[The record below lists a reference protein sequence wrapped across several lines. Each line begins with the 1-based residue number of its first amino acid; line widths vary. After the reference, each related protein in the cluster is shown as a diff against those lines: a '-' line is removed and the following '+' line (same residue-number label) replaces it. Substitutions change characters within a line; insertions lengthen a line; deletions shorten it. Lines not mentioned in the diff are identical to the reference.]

1 MVETPLALLVIVG
14 GALLFGVFFFFAYK
28 IHQDR
33 TRISVPALRMLL
45 AVVLCFVIWAISVT
59 ILSLHFLQYNGA
71 VASTQYEALQLSQR
85 IIAAISAQYGAFLY
99 YVAMK
104 RMFKEKHPQSLMRY
118 KGFWVTTLVV
128 AMLIA
133 LDIRLKGYAPFDSSK
148 PYTSDLFSNAEVIL
162 SYAHLLFWAA
172 LIIKVYLDVLKRNTQ
187 LTDQGRFVLCLVAFS
202 LAFLGLLLVEV
213 NLLLYVIF
221 KNDDYRIFLNL
232 LYHIS
237 LVVLVLFVV
246 LSYIVPDTFF
256 IRILSPLAAYKTLRQ
271 RRQQALLRSL
281 HQTMVEIVPSVQLP
295 CEPVH
300 DLRILIEISDARQV
314 IWSLQQRLKPIKP
327 QDEAKYL
334 LQLMRKNTILEAPG
348 EYSPA
353 PTSVKNIV
361 KHNVIVAKRLQRLQK
376 AM

>member
-1 MVETPLALLVIVG
+1 MVETSLALLVIVG
-14 GALLFGVFFFFAYK
+14 GPLLFGVFFFFAYK

-45 AVVLCFVIWAISVT
+45 AVVLCFVVWAISVT
-59 ILSLHFLQYNGA
+59 ILSLHFL
-71 VASTQYEALQLSQR
+71 QR

-118 KGFWVTTLVV
+118 KGFWVTPLVV

-172 LIIKVYLDVLKRNTQ
+172 LIIKVYLDVLKHNTQ
-187 LTDQGRFVLCLVAFS
+187 LADQGRFVLCLVAFS
-202 LAFLGLLLVEV
+202 LTFLGLLLVEV
-213 NLLLYVIF
+213 NLLLYVVL

-237 LVVLVLFVV
+237 LVVMVLFVV

-256 IRILSPLAAYKTLRQ
+256 IRILGPLSAYKTLRQ
-271 RRQQALLRSL
+271 RQQQALLRSL
-281 HQTMVEIVPSVQLP
+281 HQTMVE
-295 CEPVH
+295 
-300 DLRILIEISDARQV
+300 
-314 IWSLQQRLKPIKP
+314 
-327 QDEAKYL
+327 
-334 LQLMRKNTILEAPG
+334 
-348 EYSPA
+348 
-353 PTSVKNIV
+353 
-361 KHNVIVAKRLQRLQK
+361 
-376 AM
+376 